1 MFLFLSKLVI
11 NEDEPPVKKGRS
23 VKSKKLDEVVQAA
36 TVTRTRSTSSRA
48 KKQETIQVE
57 TEPAVRRS
65 NRKSK

>member
-1 MFLFLSKLVI
+1 
-11 NEDEPPVKKGRS
+11 
-23 VKSKKLDEVVQAA
+23 LDEVVQAA

-57 TEPAVRRS
+57 TESAVRRS